1 MLSVAEASAAP
12 SPKPPQKVYHVI
24 EPKFPG
30 HTPQATNY
38 SEFKGKGDIAVV
50 IDNGSW
56 NTRVGWS
63 TGAAPWMSFPPL
75 LAKYRDRKAARNFTL
90 VGNDAYADS
99 NSRTA
104 AKNAFDNDVVTNFDV
119 MENILDY
126 SFLKLGINDK
136 GGINHPIVMT
146 ETLCN
151 PTYSRKSMDKCLP
164 RAALGDCYEQNTM
177 SELLFE
183 AYNARSVLFGIDSLF
198 SYYHNGGKN
207 GLVISASHSSTHV
220 IPVVDGKG
228 VMTMA
233 TRLNWGSSQAVEYLS
248 KLLNLKYP
256 GFPSKIFQSQLE
268 TLVRDH
274 CYISTD
280 YKAEMSG
287 YLEMGT
293 LDQRDRLIQFPYVE
307 IVKEQKTE
315 EELARIAERRKESG
329 RRLQEQAAKMRLEK
343 LKKKEEELAYYQNL
357 LERVKATTTKKNLS
371 RLLENE
377 GFRDEAQLEKRT
389 KELEKSIRRSRNKDL
404 GIEEEEE
411 EEVPTFPLVDRPDE
425 DLTEEEIKQKRAQR
439 LAKANYE
446 ARLRVRAEKEKERER
461 LRLEAEKE
469 EERRANDL
477 EGWIAEKRAM
487 REGILA
493 KLKERELK
501 KSQLSDRKSLA
512 SLNRMKAIAH
522 LASDEPTRKRRR
534 GNDEDTFGADDDD
547 WAIYRDIATVNEEE
561 EEEDEEMQTE
571 LKSLEAQLLRHDPNF
586 NEDSLAAAGSDWSKS
601 LIHAFLRGTEPF
613 DPEDQAQANQ
623 MHLNVER
630 IRVPEVIFEPSLA
643 GVDQAGIAEVAKEML
658 LNRFTDEKQ
667 SEAIYR
673 DIFLTGGYAMFKGFE
688 ERMRDTLMSV
698 LPFEA
703 PLGVRTAKDPLND
716 AWRGAAL
723 WTQKNI
729 GSAAWKNAAVTKAEY
744 MEKGSEYMKEH
755 DVGNVIG

>member
-1 MLSVAEASAAP
+1 MAPSATEASP
-12 SPKPPQKVYHVI
+12 TSPPRPPPKVYHVA
-24 EPKFPG
+24 EPKFPCR
-30 HTPQATNY
+30 TPQATNY
-38 SEFKGKGDIAVV
+38 AEYKGKSDIAIV

-63 TGAAPWMSFPPL
+63 TAQSPWMSFPPV

-99 NSRTA
+99 NSRSA

-151 PTYSRKSMDKCLP
+151 PTYSRK
-164 RAALGDCYEQNTM
+164 TM

-183 AYNARSVLFGIDSLF
+183 AYNAPSVMYGIDSLF
-198 SYYHNGGKN
+198 SYYYNGGKN
-207 GLVISASHSSTHV
+207 GLVISASHSNSNV
-220 IPVVDGKG
+220 IPVVDGKA

-233 TRLNWGSSQAVEYLS
+233 TRLNWGTSQAVEFLA
-248 KLLNLKYP
+248 KLLTLKYP
-256 GFPSKIFQSQLE
+256 GFPAKVYQSQLE
-268 TLVRDH
+268 SLLRDH
-274 CYISTD
+274 CYVSTD

-315 EELARIAERRKESG
+315 EELAKIAERRKESG
-329 RRLQEQAAKMRLEK
+329 RRLQEQAAKMRLDK

-357 LERVKATTTKKNLS
+357 LERGKGATKKNLS
-371 RLLENE
+371 RMLEND
-377 GFRDEAQLEKRT
+377 GFRDEAQLEKRI

-411 EEVPTFPLVDRPDE
+411 EEVPSFPLVDTPDE
-425 DLTEEEIKQKRAQR
+425 NLTEEEIKQKRAQR
-439 LAKANYE
+439 LAKAGYE
-446 ARLRVRAEKEKERER
+446 ARLRLRAEKEKERER
-461 LRLEAEKE
+461 LRLEAEKD
-469 EERRANDL
+469 EERRTNDL
-477 EGWIAEKRAM
+477 EGWIAEKRSM
-487 REGILA
+487 RDGIVA

-501 KSQLSDRKSLA
+501 KTQLSDRKSLA

-561 EEEDEEMQTE
+561 EEEEEEMQTE
-571 LKSLEAQLLRHDPNF
+571 LKNLEAQLLRHDPNF
-586 NEDSLAAAGSDWSKS
+586 NEDSLAGAESDWSKS
-601 LIHAFLRGTEPF
+601 LIHAFVRGTEPF
-613 DPEDQAQANQ
+613 DPENQAQANQ

-630 IRVPEVIFEPSLA
+630 IRVPEAIFEPGMA
-643 GVDQAGIAEVAKEML
+643 GVDQAGIAEIAKEML

-667 SEAIYR
+667 SEALYR
-673 DIFLTGGYAMFKGFE
+673 DIFLTGGYTMFKGFE

-698 LPFEA
+698 LPFQA
-703 PLGVRTAKDPLND
+703 PLGVRTAGDPLHD

-729 GSAAWKNAAVTKAEY
+729 GTAAWKGAAVTKAEY
-744 MEKGSEYMKEH
+744 MEKGAEYMKEH
-755 DVGNVIG
+755 DVGNVVG